1 MTQIK
6 TKPLPSRQPKYPF
19 TALNVGQ
26 CFDVP
31 AAKHESLDRLQSRV
45 NVSMGYYA
53 KKLGTRYTSQRNH
66 QQNVVTIWRTA

>member
-1 MTQIK
+1 MTAIS
-6 TKPLPSRQPKYPF
+6 TKPLPARAPKYPF
-19 TALNVGQ
+19 ARLNVGQ

-31 AAKHESLDRLQSRV
+31 ANGEPLAKTQARV

-66 QQNVVTIWRTA
+66 EQNLVTVWRVS